1 MKLKKKI
8 KVLLVI
14 ILIALFVLLGFLIYK
29 NLTGGTE
36 IKEAKVIG
44 SIKEYGYELK
54 DNKNATYKKMF
65 HELEDILTA
74 KEVDEEAYAKKIAEM
89 FIYDFY
95 SLEDKTA
102 KTDIGGVQ
110 FVHPAI
116 LQNFTENAESTYY
129 KYIENDVYGTRKQ
142 ALPMVDT
149 ITIENVQQGL
159 YVVGDTGKDEE
170 AYELKVTWDYTS
182 ATYSDYQKQ
191 ATLDFVHDGKK
202 LLLVEVK

>member
-36 IKEAKVIG
+36 VKEAKVIG

-74 KEVDEEAYAKKIAEM
+74 KEVNEEEYAKKLAEM

-95 SLEDKTA
+95 SLEDKSA

-110 FVHPAI
+110 FVHPTA
-116 LQNFTENAESTYY
+116 LENFTENAESTYY
-129 KYIENDVYGTRKQ
+129 KYVESNVYGNRKQ
-142 ALPMVDT
+142 ALPMVDN
-149 ITIENVQQGL
+149 INIESVQQGL
-159 YVVGDTGKDEE
+159 YVVGDKDKDEE